1 MNQTDPS
8 GKCGEGANLVGPTQ
22 PCDFGLH
29 AEIEVT
35 AKDPGFIA
43 STIFLVQETTAQL
56 TPFGLLPATNEGLWK
71 AYQDRQFLKAHP
83 DWKSSVYADPVVI
96 GLVNTGPISM
106 DEAVSQGAAHVGG
119 EGVVETTAKGTN
131 LQFRNTTTNAA
142 GQTESRMARF
152 DVNPN
157 DPHVQSQGPHLNLE
171 THVNGVQ
178 ISNVHRPIDPATL
191 RLGDYP

>member
-1 MNQTDPS
+1 MHARYYSAALGRFLCVDPVKSDPKQPQSWNRYAYVTNNPMNQTDPS

-29 AEIEVT
+29 AEIGVT

-83 DWKSSVYADPVVI
+83 DWRPSVYADPVVI

-142 GQTESRMARF
+142 GQRKVE
-152 DVNPN
+152 
-157 DPHVQSQGPHLNLE
+157 
-171 THVNGVQ
+171 
-178 ISNVHRPIDPATL
+178 
-191 RLGDYP
+191 